1 MPLGTKK
8 RIKRRWGAPWT
19 LAELKRLG
27 KTPDS
32 ILARR
37 TGRTIK
43 EVVTERERKR
53 IRLLLPP
60 RRWTAR
66 EIKILGRYSDSE
78 VARRLRRDINDVRQ
92 HRRRLHIPPL
102 RPLKVRKWTRAQD
115 KLLGTRPDREV
126 AKLLKRKAYMSPGA
140 GGG

>member
-1 MPLGTKK
+1 MTSSEKK

-27 KTPDS
+27 KVPDS

-43 EVVTERERKR
+43 EVVAMREHRR
-53 IRLLLPP
+53 IRLPTPP

-66 EIKILGRYSDSE
+66 EIKMLGHFNDRE
-78 VARRLRRDINDVRQ
+78 LTRRLRRSKWDVVKQ
-92 HRRRLHIPPL
+92 RRSLHIPAF
-102 RPLKVRKWTRAQD
+102 RPWQGRPWTRAEE
-115 KLLGTRPDREV
+115 KLLGTVPD
-126 AKLLKRKAYMSPGA
+126 K
-140 GGG
+140 